1 MRCPQERFPIVC
13 PHIEH
18 LSWPFEIKRIR
29 RDLEDLVDDALGIIV
44 DDVVAENV
52 PQVARFVFC
61 RRGPDVPN
69 DIGPSLHR
77 GKQLAKL
84 LSRRLGEVVL
94 AVVRRDVCLGA
105 DVFDCH
111 DCTADWNVTLD
122 ELATGR
128 ILWKERGR
136 SAISTYQ

>member
-13 PHIEH
+13 PHIER

-29 RDLEDLVDDALGIIV
+29 RDLKDLI

-61 RRGPDVPN
+61 RQCPDVPN

-77 GKQLAKL
+77 GKLLAKL
-84 LSRRLGEVVL
+84 LSRSLGEVVL
-94 AVVRRDVCLGA
+94 VVVHRDVYLGA
-105 DVFDCH
+105 DVLDCH
-111 DCTADWNVTLD
+111 DCTADWDVALD
-122 ELATGR
+122 ELATR
-128 ILWKERGR
+128 WILWKEHGW